1 MRRPKHTEWFKRQAI
16 KMQEAFDKC
25 KVHLVVQGLL
35 PILRSTNKRCAAQN
49 VPSESKAKVLK
60 CKDFGA
66 VVSFKRSYALLL
78 NLRQGLEYPFPLQD
92 SAERGGGAF
101 DKCKVHLVVQGQRTK
116 RKGADGVGDYDD
128 AFSLVPAASGFRTF

>member
-92 SAERGGGAF
+92 SAERGGIRQVQGAP
-101 DKCKVHLVVQGQRTK
+101 VVQGQRTK

-128 AFSLVPAASGFRTF
+128 AFSLVPAPSRFRTI